1 MAKKSIP
8 DATSKV
14 KGLVGDIV
22 EATAPEKKES
32 TKKTTKAAPKAAKA
46 GGRVETRGRKPAT
59 TESKSESCTLLL
71 RKSTKA
77 KLNYLAWK
85 NRTSFNEYLT
95 RILENYLD
103 KQKEEYPEN
112 VEEDFLKILN

>member
-1 MAKKSIP
+1 MAKKNLNAAETLIKKS
-8 DATSKV
+8 V
-14 KGLVGDIV
+14 K
-22 EATAPEKKES
+22 EPEPV
-32 TKKTTKAAPKAAKA
+32 KA
-46 GGRVETRGRKPAT
+46 ETRGRKPAT
-59 TESKSESCTLLL
+59 TEAKTESCTLLL

-95 RILENYLD
+95 RVLEAHLK

-112 VEEDFLKILN
+112 LEEEFL